1 MYKRQTQ
8 TGVLSE
14 GECEYRVPNTYLF
27 MDTNAVNTCVL
38 TTGTRVPESWLAT
51 GTRGRATGSAYI
63 GYRDNGDMRRH
74 WLKEKEQRV
83 TLFLAW

>member
-1 MYKRQTQ
+1 MFT
-8 TGVLSE
+8 V
-14 GECEYRVPNTYLF
+14 
-27 MDTNAVNTCVL
+27 
-38 TTGTRVPESWLAT
+38 TTGIRALEPWLAT
-51 GTRGRATGSAYI
+51 RAPGRATGSAYI